1 MSNNTITVQ
10 WQFKSVRVQHG
21 IALAGIA
28 LCGSGEADNFTKY
41 VRIAVQR
48 EVDDKGAKHL
58 VFDSGKTRT
67 AKEYD
72 RTQKADLKG
81 AKLVNG
87 QKEELLLGACRL
99 EVRQLIA
106 CDEAFA
112 QLEKAGMLASEFQ
125 PIAECALTKWLGFLA
140 SQFKATRANQTK
152 TPGTL
157 EVIKP

>member
-1 MSNNTITVQ
+1 MTVQ
-10 WQFKSVRVQHG
+10 WQFKSMRVQHG
-21 IALAGIA
+21 IALVGSL
-28 LCGSGEADNFTKY
+28 LCGEGEADNFAKY

-48 EVDDKGAKHL
+48 EIDDKGAKHL

-112 QLEKAGMLASEFQ
+112 QLEKAGMLATDFN
-125 PIAECALTKWLGFLA
+125 PIRECAFNKWLGYLA
-140 SQFKATRANQTK
+140 SQFKATRQQQPTK
-152 TPGTL
+152 PVGTL

>member
-1 MSNNTITVQ
+1 MSNNAITVQ
-10 WQFKSVRVQHG
+10 WQFKSMRVQHG
-21 IALAGIA
+21 ILTLGCALI
-28 LCGSGEADNFTKY
+28 SMGEGENFTKY

-48 EVDDKGAKHL
+48 EIEDKGAKQI
-58 VFDSGKTRT
+58 VSESGKVRI

-72 RTQKADLKG
+72 RTQKSDLKG

-112 QLEKAGMLASEFQ
+112 QLEKAGMLATEFS
-125 PIAECALTKWLGFLA
+125 PLTDCALTKWLGYLA
-140 SQFKATRANQTK
+140 SQFKATRQQQPAKPVET
-152 TPGTL
+152 
-157 EVIKP
+157 EVKP

>member
-1 MSNNTITVQ
+1 MTVQ
-10 WQFKSVRVQHG
+10 WQFKSARVQHG
-21 IALAGIA
+21 ILTLGCALI
-28 LCGSGEADNFTKY
+28 SMGEGENFVKY

-48 EVDDKGAKHL
+48 EIEDKGAKHL

-112 QLEKAGMLASEFQ
+112 QLEKAGMLATEFN
-125 PIAECALTKWLGFLA
+125 PIRECAFNKWLGYLA
-140 SQFKATRANQTK
+140 SQFKATRQQQPTK
-152 TPGTL
+152 PVGTL

>member
-1 MSNNTITVQ
+1 MSNNTLTVQ

-21 IALAGIA
+21 IASTGVT
-28 LCGSGEADNFTKY
+28 LCGSGEADNFAKY

-87 QKEELLLGACRL
+87 QKEELLLSACRL

-112 QLEKAGMLASEFQ
+112 QLEKAGMLASEFSVLTD
-125 PIAECALTKWLGFLA
+125 CALAKWLGFLA
-140 SQFKATRANQTK
+140 SQFKATRQQQQQQPATAQ
-152 TPGTL
+152 P
-157 EVIKP
+157 